1 MGRLGDKVWL
11 GVGRRVTP
19 GRLEQLGRCLV
30 GRWEKVETHPPELDY
45 LKNWA
50 GHAWLLKG
58 KLDIAVMGGGYC
70 SLSLNC
76 LVMPSVFL
84 LEGRERF

>member
-1 MGRLGDKVWL
+1 MGRLGDRVWL

-50 GHAWLLKG
+50 GHA
-58 KLDIAVMGGGYC
+58 
-70 SLSLNC
+70 
-76 LVMPSVFL
+76 
-84 LEGRERF
+84 